1 VNLTLQLT
9 TVGRSPGCRSSRHGT
24 SDDDTLEIVTDRESR
39 RLSFGSV
46 AADYDRYRPAP
57 PAQALDWLIP
67 PDATAVL
74 DLAAGTGAVTRL
86 LIGRAARVVAA
97 EPDERMRA
105 VLAARCPEAEV
116 LEGRGEDIPL
126 PDASVDAV
134 VIASAWHWLDPE
146 RAVPEIARV
155 LRPGGTLGV
164 IWVSRDTRVAWVAE
178 FNALMREAREADRA
192 RDAPNA
198 DAPATGAPSAGGPTA
213 DGQRKARRRRRE
225 VTFPPGSPM
234 SSVDELTVEYTL
246 PMTKDDLFGLIGT
259 YSGVITLDPAKRA
272 DVSQRARDFLDRQ
285 PWEQIDLPMICRCL
299 RATRLPGPA
308 S

>member
-1 VNLTLQLT
+1 MNLTLQLT
-9 TVGRSPGCRSSRHGT
+9 KVGWSRGCRSSRHG
-24 SDDDTLEIVTDRESR
+24 SRDGDTLEIVTDRETR

-57 PAQALDWLIP
+57 PPQALDWLIP

-86 LIGRAARVVAA
+86 LVGRAARVVAV

-126 PDASVDAV
+126 TDASVDAV
-134 VIASAWHWLDPE
+134 VVASAWHWLDPE

-155 LRPGGTLGV
+155 LRPGGYLGV
-164 IWVSRDTRVAWVAE
+164 IRVSRDTRVAWVAE
-178 FNALMREAREADRA
+178 FNDLMREARQADRA
-192 RDAPNA
+192 PD
-198 DAPATGAPSAGGPTA
+198 APSADAATTDAPTS
-213 DGQRKARRRRRE
+213 DGSRKDRRRRRE
-225 VTFPPGSPM
+225 VIFPPGSPM
-234 SSVDELTVEYTL
+234 SSVEEHTVEYTL

-259 YSGVITLDPAKRA
+259 YSGVITLDPARRA
-272 DVSQRARDFLDRQ
+272 DLSQRARDFLDRQ
-285 PWEQIDLPMICRCL
+285 PWEQIDVPMICRCL
-299 RATRLPGPA
+299 RSTRLPD
-308 S
+308 

>member
-1 VNLTLQLT
+1 
-9 TVGRSPGCRSSRHGT
+9 
-24 SDDDTLEIVTDRESR
+24 VTDRETR
-39 RLSFGSV
+39 GLSFGSV

-57 PAQALDWLIP
+57 PPQALDWLIP

-86 LIGRAARVVAA
+86 LIGRAARVVAV
-97 EPDERMRA
+97 EPDDRMRS

-164 IWVSRDTRVAWVAE
+164 IWVSRDSRVDWVAE
-178 FNALMREAREADRA
+178 FNGMMREAREADRA
-192 RDAPNA
+192 PDRPAPGKTA
-198 DAPATGAPSAGGPTA
+198 A
-213 DGQRKARRRRRE
+213 DGSAADGPRRERRRRRE

-234 SSVDELTVEYTL
+234 SPVEERVVEYSL
-246 PMTKDDLFGLIGT
+246 PMTKDDLFGLLGT
-259 YSGVITLDPAKRA
+259 YSGVITLDPARRA
-272 DVSQRARDFLDRQ
+272 DFSQRARDFLDRQ
-285 PWEQIDLPMICRCL
+285 PWEQTDLPMICRCL
-299 RATRLPGPA
+299 RSTRLPGPTSVELA
-308 S
+308 SNRI